1 MRYTTQ
7 GIIGG
12 ISAVIGYITGYSEL
26 LGLLLLCMCCDFV
39 TGVAK
44 AFIQC
49 KLSSRRCSIG
59 VLKKTL
65 ILQATILVHYFALI
79 ANEPQIECMVL
90 WFWVAVEMLS
100 ILENMTDCGLPI
112 PKRLKNALIQIK
124 GGEDDN

>member
-1 MRYTTQ
+1 MRYVNNS
-7 GIIGG
+7 IIGG
-12 ISAVIGYITGYSEL
+12 ISAVLGYITGYADL
-26 LGLLLLCMCCDFV
+26 FGLLLLCMAVDFI
-39 TGVAK
+39 TGITK
-44 AFIQC
+44 AFIYN
-49 KLSSRRCSIG
+49 KLSSRRCGVG

-65 ILQATILVHYFALI
+65 ILQAIILVHYFALV
-79 ANEPQIECMVL
+79 ANEPQMECMVI